1 MQDFFV
7 FKGQLYREGAIV
19 QLHEECQEQF
29 GFNTYLVFDKY
40 EPENGIYRFHTLYDT
55 WKQYNIP
62 VTELKN
68 VIENATPS
76 YIDIKNKQYGKVQ
89 EKYIEGIVSA
99 WIWYILIM
107 FFALFAK
114 DPGSKILTWIVASVI
129 FFSWRRRKLNGE

>member
-19 QLHEECQEQF
+19 QLREEYEDKF

-40 EPENGIYRFHTLYDT
+40 EPDNGVCRFHALHDAWET
-55 WKQYNIP
+55 YNIS
-62 VTELKN
+62 VMELKN
-68 VIENATPS
+68 VIKEVTPS
-76 YIDIKNKQYGKVQ
+76 YTDIKNKQYGKVQ
-89 EKYIEGIVSA
+89 EKYIEGIISA